1 MHSCKRITKLCA
13 KKVMCHLLKDFPVL
27 QPQIVFSA
35 MWLVVVNFSQ
45 KVINVDKA
53 WGVGWTSLD
62 CLLLGGSG
70 NSRYFL
76 NSSRTISSIEQ
87 KDLVLNSNGSH
98 SQRMELH
105 TYSKVQIVANDHHW
119 AVLGMFLF
127 HGASWCHSWRG
138 CTNYCHPLAVI
149 TLWII
154 SSIVDYKCPPHNNGP
169 LPTLPS
175 PCTGLRGRCT
185 IVLWKSAHRHSTLQV
200 CQRGVWVLF
209 QVFPHLTMKEPP
221 CICASTQSQCPW
233 INHPSGIDNSVRTT
247 KQPTFEVLT
256 AHSTLNGI
264 MPTVSMV

>member
-1 MHSCKRITKLCA
+1 
-13 KKVMCHLLKDFPVL
+13 MCHLLKGFPVL

-53 WGVGWTSLD
+53 WGVGWTSPD

-70 NSRYFL
+70 HENSRYFL
-76 NSSRTISSIEQ
+76 NSSHTISSIEQ

-105 TYSKVQIVANDHHW
+105 TYSK
-119 AVLGMFLF
+119 
-127 HGASWCHSWRG
+127 HGTKNCQWPSLSSARNVSVSWGLVDVTAGRMCKL
-138 CTNYCHPLAVI
+138 YCHPLAVI
-149 TLWII
+149 TLWIV

-169 LPTLPS
+169 LPTLLS
-175 PCTGLRGRCT
+175 PCIGLRGRCT
-185 IVLWKSAHRHSTLQV
+185 IVLWKSAHRHSTLQI